1 MGLYGPQT
9 FTRPNRN
16 SIRTRRDSGEER
28 KGKENMLQYP
38 SFMLQYPYSTRI
50 IPTSF
55 LLPAQWPQP
64 QSDELLL
71 AMEESDFEEKVRHSP
86 LSLSLRTVSKSHYNV
101 VCICILGY
109 QQFPIRFYYKCEKYL
124 FHPLRISRG
133 SNMRYF
139 LCCFDW

>member
-1 MGLYGPQT
+1 MGLYGAQT

-55 LLPAQWPQP
+55 LLPAQSPQP

-71 AMEESDFEEKVRHSP
+71 AVEESYFEEKCNEIRKMNSN
-86 LSLSLRTVSKSHYNV
+86 LV
-101 VCICILGY
+101 VIGKTNIDND
-109 QQFPIRFYYKCEKYL
+109 KED
-124 FHPLRISRG
+124 
-133 SNMRYF
+133 
-139 LCCFDW
+139 FDNEAEDDDADNGDESEGDDFEQETG